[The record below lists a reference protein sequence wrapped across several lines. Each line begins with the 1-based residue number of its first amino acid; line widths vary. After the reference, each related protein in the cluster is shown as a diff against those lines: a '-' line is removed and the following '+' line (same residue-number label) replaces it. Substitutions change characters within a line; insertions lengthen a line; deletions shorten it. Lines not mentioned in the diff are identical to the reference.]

1 MRDFW
6 MRFGR
11 VSPVWQGEGAGA
23 GAGGAGAGGAGGD
36 GGAAAAALAVA
47 AAGAGGG
54 EGGGAAGGT
63 GQQGDGAG
71 AGGGSAA
78 KWWEGAKFSDD
89 HRKHLTASGLT
100 VDDPLD
106 ALARVTDMHR
116 HAMQRLGKDPASFLD
131 KPGKDQP
138 LTDWMKANREV
149 FGLPEGADGYKIEPP
164 KDWPKGAEWDKDF
177 EAQARAFAFENGLP
191 PAAVQGMVNLYAGK
205 VQAIAAKAEADFS
218 QANDAMRA
226 DLVKDW
232 GGQADARMLR
242 ASQAAQVIAE
252 KAGMGADQI
261 ADVAK
266 ALSAR
271 AGDANVIRMFDAIA
285 QAMGD
290 DTALGLGKGSG
301 TFGTTPAEARQQ
313 LAQLQ
318 SEDGEYYKAVA
329 AGNSAKVAEL
339 KPQIERLTKI
349 AAGG

>member
-1 MRDFW
+1 MRNSGRDFW
-6 MRFGR
+6 MRLGR

-23 GAGGAGAGGAGGD
+23 GAGGAGGD
-36 GGAAAAALAVA
+36 GGAAAAALAAAA
-47 AAGAGGG
+47 AAGQGGG
-54 EGGGAAGGT
+54 EGGAAAADPGK
-63 GQQGDGAG
+63 QGDGAG
-71 AGGGSAA
+71 SSA

-89 HRKHLTASGLT
+89 QRKHLTASGLT

-106 ALARVTDMHR
+106 ALPKLTDMHR
-116 HAMQRLGKDPASFLD
+116 HAMQRLGKDPASFID

-149 FGLPEGADGYKIEPP
+149 FGLPEAAEGYKIEPP
-164 KDWPKGAEWDKDF
+164 KDWPKDAAWDKDF
-177 EAQARAFAFENGLP
+177 EAQARAVAFENGLP
-191 PAAVQGMVNLYAGK
+191 PAALQGMVNLYADK
-205 VQAIAAKAEADFS
+205 VKAIAAGAEADFAR
-218 QANDAMRA
+218 ANDAMRA

-232 GGQADARMLR
+232 GSQADARMLR

-266 ALSAR
+266 SLSAK

-290 DTALGLGKGSG
+290 DTALGLGKSSG
-301 TFGTTPAEARQQ
+301 NLGTTPAEARQQ

-318 SEDGEYYKAVA
+318 SPDGEYYKAVA
-329 AGNSAKVAEL
+329 AGNSAKIAEL

-349 AAGG
+349 ATGG